1 MTPVSYNTY
10 VMAPFVREDSDKD
23 VNFWLFF
30 FVLLKTQ
37 I

>member
-1 MTPVSYNTY
+1 MTPVSYNTH

-23 VNFWLFF
+23 VNFLTF